1 VHRYKKYKGM
11 KFICPLIT
19 VSDIN
24 ESRLFYENL
33 LKQKVEFDFGENI
46 SFESGFSIHERSH
59 FQQLIN
65 NKEIHSAAN
74 NFELYFEEEDL
85 EKLENQLIANNVE
98 FIHGIKEQPWKQR
111 VMRFY
116 DLDKNIIEV
125 GESMHTVV
133 LRLYKKSFNINQI
146 AEMTSLDTDYV
157 KESLIGYSKS

>member
-1 VHRYKKYKGM
+1 M